1 MRVDPQLTTSGPDDC
16 IGARGPGLQ
25 PFSGS
30 GEDPSIG
37 GLFGPCGDRRGGGVA
52 PGRRDVESELLGRFP
67 GEPMFRTAFIIRSR
81 DCSNSSSLISPRSR
95 ISRRSSRVKPT
106 VDSEPAKMLLRTSIA
121 SPPPA
126 RIRMTN
132 RPTHGST
139 SANRVLPEAGN
150 RTSRRPI
157 TRLQRP
163 FSYGPRLVLRPGHS
177 SRRPAF
183 P

>member
-1 MRVDPQLTTSGPDDC
+1 MRVGPQLTTSGPDEC
-16 IGARGPGLQ
+16 IGARGRGLQ

-30 GEDPSIG
+30 GEDPLVG
-37 GLFGPCGDRRGGGVA
+37 GLFGPSRDRRGGRFA
-52 PGRRDVESELLGRFP
+52 PARRAGGGELLERSP
-67 GEPMFRTAFIIRSR
+67 DEPRFRTAFIIRSR
-81 DCSNSSSLISPRSR
+81 DCSNSSLLISPRSR
-95 ISRRSSRVKPT
+95 IPRRSSRVKPT
-106 VDSEPAKMLLRTSIA
+106 VDSVPEKMLLRTSIA

-150 RTSRRPI
+150 KTSRRPI
-157 TRLQRP
+157 TSPQRP
-163 FSYGPRLVLRPGHS
+163 SSSGRRLVLRPGHS